1 MTREEAI
8 KIISNTSFFAPSME
22 RVDEALDMA
31 IEALLQ
37 VTGNLKNPDNSSLT
51 ADNKACKEQ
60 KSKLDLISRQDAIEA
75 IENIKRTDNW
85 KAAALMVLHD
95 VPSADRQIVDKSY
108 LIKLI
113 LESVYDGESCR
124 RLINLVD
131 RPTGECRTCAR
142 NADNGGYYEPE
153 HRTRCPIQEHYA
165 LLQDG
170 YCHLYEQI

>member
-1 MTREEAI
+1 MTT
-8 KIISNTSFFAPSME
+8 K
-22 RVDEALDMA
+22 
-31 IEALLQ
+31 
-37 VTGNLKNPDNSSLT
+37 
-51 ADNKACKEQ
+51 
-60 KSKLDLISRQDAIEA
+60 DLIGRQDAIKA

-95 VPSADRQIVDKSY
+95 VPSADRPK
-108 LIKLI
+108 
-113 LESVYDGESCR
+113 
-124 RLINLVD
+124 
-131 RPTGECRTCAR
+131 GECRTCAR